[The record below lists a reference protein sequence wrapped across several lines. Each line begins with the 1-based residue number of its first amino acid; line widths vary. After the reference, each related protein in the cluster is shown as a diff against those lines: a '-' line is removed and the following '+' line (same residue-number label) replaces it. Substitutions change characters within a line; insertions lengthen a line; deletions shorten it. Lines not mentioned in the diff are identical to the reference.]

1 MSDLE
6 KLKKAI
12 DEHFKREAEIAQ
24 MILEADLT
32 PEEWVELRKFIESHE
47 WVRQA
52 RNIFGVLRSKSEIK
66 ETLKRE
72 IERMFDDEGVEK
84 YLMKMDDEKVTSIHT
99 FKAHTPSNRP
109 LSADFKAKARAS
121 NER

>member
-6 KLKKAI
+6 RLKKAI

-24 MILEADLT
+24 MILKVNLT

-66 ETLKRE
+66 ETLKKE
-72 IERMFDDEGVEK
+72 IEKMFDDERGGK
-84 YLMKMDDEKVTSIHT
+84 ISDE
-99 FKAHTPSNRP
+99 N
-109 LSADFKAKARAS
+109 
-121 NER
+121 